1 MAKTYD
7 IPLRKLFKDVPVNF
21 LKLVF
26 EKEFKADEV
35 KFLDVKLPKLFER
48 EADLVFE
55 HRGEI
60 YHLEIQSTDDPKMS
74 LRMLH
79 YYGLIVENY
88 QKAPIQAV
96 VYVGEKP
103 LRQMVGKL
111 TLPNLEFSY
120 RVVDLNDMDCQ
131 KLLESKDPS
140 DWILSVLCRIENEER
155 TLRELLRK
163 LLNLP
168 EGKRQKALSMLLH
181 LAKLRPKRLNFLKKE
196 VEKMPITID
205 LEKDPFYLQAKKE
218 VAINLYKTTKWP
230 IEKIAQIVNVSPKK
244 VEEWLKEEGLL
255 KEKKE

>member
-7 IPLRKLFKDVPVNF
+7 VPLRKLFKDVPVNF

-26 EKEFKADEV
+26 GKEFKADEV
-35 KFLDVKLPKLFER
+35 KFLDVKLSKLFER

-60 YHLEIQSTDDPKMS
+60 YHLEIQSTDDPKMA

-120 RVVDLNDMDCQ
+120 RVVDLNGVDCQ
-131 KLLESKDPS
+131 RLLESKDPS

-155 TLRELLRK
+155 TLSELLRK

-205 LEKDPFYLQAKKE
+205 LEKDPFYLQAKRE
-218 VAINLYKTTKWP
+218 DAINLYKATKWP

-244 VEEWLKEEGLL
+244 VKKWLKEEGLL
-255 KEKKE
+255 KEEKD